1 VSDTSD
7 SSEFDPHTPTDRT
20 AQAFD
25 VVQDLLS
32 AFLRGGE
39 PDFAAVAMGDVTER
53 LLRDQQLL
61 WETFLYLGWAGSV
74 AVIEVAKCRNLDV
87 DLVAARLVRELRRQV
102 TGEGDAWG
110 SGAP

>member
-53 LLRDQQLL
+53 TSTSSRR
-61 WETFLYLGWAGSV
+61 GWCASY
-74 AVIEVAKCRNLDV
+74 
-87 DLVAARLVRELRRQV
+87 
-102 TGEGDAWG
+102 GDR
-110 SGAP
+110 